1 MAVGIGLVIDTL
13 AFHSPPGIGLA
24 LGFSVAIVA
33 VASTSYLL
41 DHPTPPGAIPVTVV
55 GLAVAACI
63 GLRDSPALIAF
74 NVFGSLVALI
84 VLSQLAGAR
93 GGTATWSLKRYLDQP
108 FHALGDALTG
118 AVQFIGVDMREGVR
132 SAKSEQIR
140 AIVVGLIL
148 GLPLVLVFAGL
159 FSSADGRFEAVVDR
173 LFSGVVFGNLLGR
186 ILGSVVVGLVVVG
199 IWRSARE
206 PSVPWERPP
215 SQQRLQFA
223 SGITVLM
230 SLVAVFT
237 LFVITQ
243 VIGDNPELVT
253 GSDFSSNARQGFSSW
268 SR

>member
-1 MAVGIGLVIDTL
+1 M
-13 AFHSPPGIGLA
+13 
-24 LGFSVAIVA
+24 AIVA

-55 GLAVAACI
+55 GLAGGRVYRPSSFAGSHCLQTCSAHWW
-63 GLRDSPALIAF
+63 RSSFSP
-74 NVFGSLVALI
+74 S
-84 VLSQLAGAR
+84 SQGLAGVPPLGR
-93 GGTATWSLKRYLDQP
+93 SSVIWITP
-108 FHALGDALTG
+108 FHAPGDALTG

-268 SR
+268 SRSRRWWSPYC